1 MEVITGGALASAFV
15 VTVSWEQHS
24 IGPQRYLNLLLEVTA
39 GTGDTASKVCV
50 QGLCLPSLYHFPSA
64 LFCTH
69 IVLDHTGSQVLWKQ
83 KYVSVALTEVLV
95 AYSVQSVCP
104 WKVAQ
109 SISQVFLA
117 FPTFLVFLTCQHY
130 SFFLAIARKH
140 SLVLYACIH
149 PSMHPLIHASN
160 SSMRPSIHAHLHLT
174 STCRA
179 FI

>member
-1 MEVITGGALASAFV
+1 M
-15 VTVSWEQHS
+15 
-24 IGPQRYLNLLLEVTA
+24 NLLLEVTA

-95 AYSVQSVCP
+95 AYSVQSACP

-109 SISQVFLA
+109 SISQASLA
-117 FPTFLVFLTCQHY
+117 FPIFLVFLTGQHY

-174 STCRA
+174 STFRA